1 MILPGMRRLLIIFSG
16 LTLLAFVALFLGAG
30 QTDRYFAWTIN
41 PPATAAFL
49 GAAYAGGCA
58 LVVLGLRRGAWSTL
72 RIPFVTILVFTLVT
86 LAATVLHLD
95 KFHFAKSGVALFAAW
110 FWLAIYVFVP
120 LAMII
125 VLIRQIRR
133 SVPDPGPRLPI
144 PRPLVA
150 ALLIQGG
157 ILLAVGVALFVA
169 PATQAVL
176 WPWMLTPL
184 TARAVAAWLMAL
196 GLGGLLAVREGDLAR
211 LDVSATAY
219 ALLAGLEIVVL
230 IRYAEVVRWTAPAT
244 AVYLALF
251 VLIMVCAAYA
261 LRRIYR
267 HRISLAASH
276 PVEPRRV
283 R

>member
-1 MILPGMRRLLIIFSG
+1 VILPGMRRLLIIFSV
-16 LTLLAFVALFLGAG
+16 LTLLAFAALFVGAG
-30 QTDRYFAWTIN
+30 HTDRYFAWTIN

-58 LVVLGLRRGAWSTL
+58 LVFLSLRRGTWSTL
-72 RIPFVTILVFTLVT
+72 RVPFVTILVFTLVT
-86 LAATVLHLD
+86 LAATVVHLD
-95 KFHFAKSGVALFAAW
+95 KFHFAKSGIALFAAW
-110 FWLAIYVFVP
+110 FWLAVYVVVP
-120 LAMII
+120 LAMIV
-125 VLIRQIRR
+125 VLISQIRR
-133 SVPDPGPRLPI
+133 SLPEPGPRLPI

-150 ALLIQGG
+150 ALLTQSG

-184 TARAVAAWLMAL
+184 TARTVAAWLVAF

-211 LDVSATAY
+211 LDVPATAY

-244 AVYLALF
+244 WVYLALF
-251 VLIMVCAAYA
+251 VLIMVCGAYA

-267 HRISLAASH
+267 HRLSRAANH
-276 PVEPRRV
+276 PLDPRHV

>member
-1 MILPGMRRLLIIFSG
+1 MILPGMRRLLIVFSV
-16 LTLLAFVALFLGAG
+16 LTLLAFGVLFLGAG

-58 LVVLGLRRGAWSTL
+58 LVVLGLRRGTWSTL

-125 VLIRQIRR
+125 MLIRQIRR
-133 SVPDPGPRLPI
+133 SVPDTGPRLPI
-144 PRPLVA
+144 PRPLRA

-157 ILLAVGVALFVA
+157 ILLAVGVVLFVA

-184 TARAVAAWLMAL
+184 TARTVAAWLLAF
-196 GLGGLLAVREGDLAR
+196 GIGGLLAVRDGDLAR
-211 LDVSATAY
+211 LDVPATAY
-219 ALLAGLEIVVL
+219 ALLAGLKIVVL
-230 IRYAEVVRWTAPAT
+230 IRYAGVVRWTAPA
-244 AVYLALF
+244 AWVYLALF
-251 VLIMVCAAYA
+251 GLIMVCGGYA

-267 HRISLAASH
+267 ESAAAVPCS
-276 PVEPRRV
+276 PG
-283 R
+283 

>member
-1 MILPGMRRLLIIFSG
+1 MRRLLIIFSG
-16 LTLLAFVALFLGAG
+16 LTMLAFAVLFVGAG

-58 LVVLGLRRGAWSTL
+58 LVVLGLRRGTWSTL

-95 KFHFAKSGVALFAAW
+95 KFHFARSGLALFAAW

-125 VLIRQIRR
+125 LLVRQIRNA
-133 SVPDPGPRLPI
+133 VPDPGPRLPI

-150 ALLIQGG
+150 ALLTQGG

-184 TARAVAAWLMAL
+184 TARTVAAWLLAF

-244 AVYLALF
+244 AVYLGLF
-251 VLIMVCAAYA
+251 VLIMVCGVYA

-267 HRISLAASH
+267 ASAAEVPYS
-276 PVEPRRV
+276 PG
-283 R
+283 

>member
-1 MILPGMRRLLIIFSG
+1 MRRLLIVFSC
-16 LTLLAFVALFLGAG
+16 LTLLAFAVLFLGAG

-49 GAAYAGGCA
+49 GAAYAGGCT
-58 LVVLGLRRGAWSTL
+58 LVVLGLRRGTWSTL
-72 RIPFVTILVFTLVT
+72 RIPFVTILVFTVVT

-95 KFHFAKSGVALFAAW
+95 KFHFAKSGVAVFAAW
-110 FWLAIYVFVP
+110 FWLAIYVLVP

-133 SVPDPGPRLPI
+133 AAPDAGPRLPI
-144 PRPLVA
+144 PRPLRA
-150 ALLIQGG
+150 ALLAQGG
-157 ILLAVGVALFVA
+157 ILLAVGIALFVA

-184 TARAVAAWLMAL
+184 TARTVAAWLMAF

-211 LDVSATAY
+211 LDVPATAY

-230 IRYAEVVRWTAPAT
+230 IRYAEVVRWTAPA
-244 AVYLALF
+244 AWVYLALF
-251 VLIMVCAAYA
+251 GLIMVCGGYA

-267 HRISLAASH
+267 GRAAEVPCS
-276 PVEPRRV
+276 PG
-283 R
+283 

>member
-1 MILPGMRRLLIIFSG
+1 MILPGMRRLLIVFSG
-16 LTLLAFVALFLGAG
+16 LTLLAFVVLFLGAG

-58 LVVLGLRRGAWSTL
+58 LVVLGLRRGAWYNL

-86 LAATVLHLD
+86 LAATMLHLD

-184 TARAVAAWLMAL
+184 TARAVAAWLMAF

-230 IRYAEVVRWTAPAT
+230 IRYAEVVRWTAPA
-244 AVYLALF
+244 AWVYLGLF
-251 VLIMVCAAYA
+251 VLIMVCGAYA

-267 HRISLAASH
+267 ESAAEVPCS
-276 PVEPRRV
+276 PG
-283 R
+283 

>member
-16 LTLLAFVALFLGAG
+16 LTLLAFAVLFLGAG

-58 LVVLGLRRGAWSTL
+58 LVVLGLRRGTWAAM
-72 RIPFVTILVFTLVT
+72 RIPYITILVFTLVT
-86 LAATVLHLD
+86 LAATLLHLD

-125 VLIRQIRR
+125 LLIGQVRR
-133 SVPDPGPRLPI
+133 PVPEPGRRLPI
-144 PRPLVA
+144 PRPLAA
-150 ALLIQGG
+150 ALMVQGG
-157 ILLAVGVALFVA
+157 IFLGVGVALFVG
-169 PATQAVL
+169 PASQAVL

-184 TARAVAAWLMAL
+184 TARSVAAWLIAF
-196 GLGGLLAVREGDLAR
+196 GLGGLLAVRDDDLVR
-211 LDVSATAY
+211 LDVSAAAY

-230 IRYAEVVRWTAPAT
+230 VRYAEVVRWTAPAT
-244 AVYLALF
+244 WVYLALF

-261 LRRIYR
+261 LPRIRREN
-267 HRISLAASH
+267 AAEARYS
-276 PVEPRRV
+276 PG
-283 R
+283 